1 MFSDLR
7 FNELA
12 VPRID
17 AIQIAGAV
25 RTLASITARNL
36 EKATPGGEPRQ
47 LKDRKEK
54 MRRRLADWN
63 DDITFERA
71 TQEVGRERILLSLY
85 LEYTGRSDATWLPKF
100 EEPIASSV
108 LGTNGQSWH
117 AGRRRQAAQLFF
129 THFDQLPPSGLS
141 HLCRLLVDAFV
152 LVETGGNEST
162 GKWQRN
168 RTLLFSPLGHWTVAG
183 AAGTNETMPL
193 LMERFGIPTNGRFAE
208 CLRQVYLL
216 AALRGCPL
224 GQEIPAL
231 AEIEALKRERAS
243 ASQVLGAAAL
253 QIMVQRVAK
262 EGGRKWS
269 GEWPKWILRLG
280 SDPRYGRATLEGAK
294 WWGWATDDELRLAQQ
309 GITGVTLRFFI
320 EFLRQSLEG
329 ATGQSQFK
337 RRAKFLLGLDAA
349 QKINDARVIVSAP
362 IYVRIQQEFRDAGSV
377 ARFQD
382 GGQEAK
388 AVICLS
394 CADDVFVIEGTHNFA
409 LRAFHKWFP
418 LGDFWSHP
426 QHVYERSKLVVP
438 QADCPIYLTHGQR
451 GGWVADF
458 FSQLRTRFHIEW
470 DDVRL

>member
-1 MFSDLR
+1 
-7 FNELA
+7 
-12 VPRID
+12 
-17 AIQIAGAV
+17 
-25 RTLASITARNL
+25 
-36 EKATPGGEPRQ
+36 
-47 LKDRKEK
+47 
-54 MRRRLADWN
+54 
-63 DDITFERA
+63 
-71 TQEVGRERILLSLY
+71 
-85 LEYTGRSDATWLPKF
+85 
-100 EEPIASSV
+100 
-108 LGTNGQSWH
+108 
-117 AGRRRQAAQLFF
+117 
-129 THFDQLPPSGLS
+129 
-141 HLCRLLVDAFV
+141 LVDAFGR
-152 LVETGGNEST
+152 VETGGNEAT

-168 RTLLFSPLGHWTVAG
+168 RTLLFSPLGHLAVAG

-216 AALRGCPL
+216 TALRGCPL
-224 GQEIPAL
+224 GQEIPAF
-231 AEIEALKRERAS
+231 AEIEELKRERAS
-243 ASQVLGAAAL
+243 ASQLLGAAAL

-262 EGGRKWS
+262 EGGRKWR

-280 SDPRYGRATLEGAK
+280 CDPRYGRATVEGAK

-362 IYVRIQQEFRDAGSV
+362 IYMRIQQEFRDAGSV

-418 LGDFWSHP
+418 LADFWSHP
-426 QHVYERSKLVVP
+426 QPVYERAKLVVP
-438 QADCPIYLTHGQR
+438 QAHCPIFLTHGQR
-451 GGWVADF
+451 GGWVSDF